1 MFWRVAGLAAT
12 SPVDLIL
19 DRDQYTLE
27 ELLDEDDLIQEC
39 KSLNNRLVNFL
50 KGKPQVEKMIRYVV
64 EAPPDDGDAKRTFK
78 FPFISCEVF
87 TCDIDQI
94 LTTVV
99 EEDEIM
105 DLLFS
110 FTNPDGPHSNL
121 LAGYFSKVAVSLLIR
136 KTPEVMAYLQKH
148 PEVLDNLIR
157 LIGITSVMEVVMKLV
172 GADDQIMMYHS
183 DKLEWLAETS
193 LLDTLLSQL
202 SAQSSSDVHANAA
215 ECLSAIARTAPSALA
230 SQLSTPKYIGKFF
243 EHVLEA
249 PRSMTSVINS
259 LSVCITLLDPKRAA
273 PPGAMRNQLQYQ
285 LQNQQY
291 QQQQQVVTVETVE
304 GMVQRLGELI
314 AILDL
319 SNDDKVLPTTYGEL
333 RPPLGIH
340 RLKIVE
346 FIGVLLG
353 TNSERVREELVRLG
367 GVRTCLDL
375 FFRFHFN
382 NFLHHHVERMVMAIL
397 ESGSSLLLEHLFVEC
412 DMLNRVMTAYDDPH
426 APDSRPEP
434 RAASARVPAR
444 SGYMGHLTRI
454 ANRICQ
460 LGASNPQI
468 EGYIQANARWSD
480 WQKNV
485 LRKRL
490 LLENVYQWSCGR
502 PAALDDRPGDSD
514 DDEFNSRDR
523 DFDIST
529 ISLTG
534 GSNARSYGQYAYGQS
549 LLDSDDVEEGH
560 ELRDPYDVDLVK
572 AEQEIE
578 TLTLT
583 ENTAASGSSELL
595 PTPAAEEPDNPLCS
609 VKAEAEDAAE
619 EEGSTEQA
627 GTDESSF
634 KPLLLDGPSS
644 LFTSSEAAQT
654 AWVAFQEEQQQI
666 AAGDGGE
673 GSAVEASLS
682 SGDATLSEGAAE
694 GAAEEAD
701 VSAAPEDAATE
712 GTRSDESTAAGA
724 AAAAAA
730 STEES
735 GGAAA
740 ESSQDLSTGESG
752 VESGSAQQDVDLF
765 ANSPFVAA
773 STPEAAPQSED
784 ASDTKPE
791 VTPAQVAEPPADTP
805 ADTTSGEI
813 ADVAS
818 AADPAAPDT
827 PLLGG
832 DATLRELV
840 ASSEVSLAG
849 EPGAGTGG
857 EGADAAAQEQ
867 LAGSSEG
874 SSGTAADR
882 EGQAGTGADA
892 AAAAVAAED
901 QSVDASAEGQSQPA
915 ASEAT
920 AASGES
926 AQ

>member
-157 LIGITSVMEVVMKLV
+157 LIGITSIMEVVMKLV

-666 AAGDGGE
+666 AAGDGGR
-673 GSAVEASLS
+673 AVQSRHHSPLAM
-682 SGDATLSEGAAE
+682 
-694 GAAEEAD
+694 
-701 VSAAPEDAATE
+701 P
-712 GTRSDESTAAGA
+712 
-724 AAAAAA
+724 
-730 STEES
+730 
-735 GGAAA
+735 
-740 ESSQDLSTGESG
+740 
-752 VESGSAQQDVDLF
+752 LF
-765 ANSPFVAA
+765 LKGQLKGQLKRQMYLLHLRMLRLKV
-773 STPEAAPQSED
+773 Q
-784 ASDTKPE
+784 E
-791 VTPAQVAEPPADTP
+791 VTRVLLLVLRPLQQQALKNPAVLQQKALKTSALGNRVLSQEAPSRTWTFLRIHPSLPHPRQKQHRNLRMLLIPNQKSHLLRWRSLLQIHLLTPPQVKLQML
-805 ADTTSGEI
+805 
-813 ADVAS
+813 
-818 AADPAAPDT
+818 
-827 PLLGG
+827 PLLQ
-832 DATLRELV
+832 TLQHLI
-840 ASSEVSLAG
+840 L
-849 EPGAGTGG
+849 PC
-857 EGADAAAQEQ
+857 
-867 LAGSSEG
+867 
-874 SSGTAADR
+874 
-882 EGQAGTGADA
+882 
-892 AAAAVAAED
+892 
-901 QSVDASAEGQSQPA
+901 
-915 ASEAT
+915 
-920 AASGES
+920 
-926 AQ
+926 